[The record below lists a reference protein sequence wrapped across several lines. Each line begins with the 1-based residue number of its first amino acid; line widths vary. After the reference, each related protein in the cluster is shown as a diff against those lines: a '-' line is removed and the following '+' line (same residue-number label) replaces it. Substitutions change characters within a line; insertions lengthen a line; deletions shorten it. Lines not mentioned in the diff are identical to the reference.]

1 MTDQDSHYDL
11 VSALVLCRQ
20 LEDIYCLVIKSE
32 NFDFILLTK
41 VYLLISEQV
50 NFVERLYRER
60 YGLRNDVFDE
70 CADFQDIPNLIA
82 QLLTTQSFRK
92 RFIFVIKILNL
103 LAEELF
109 AVISIDSIVLQGEDC
124 FA

>member
-70 CADFQDIPNLIA
+70 CAGFQDIPNLIT
-82 QLLTTQSFRK
+82 QLLATQSFRK

>member
-60 YGLRNDVFDE
+60 YGLRNDGFDE